1 MFKTGLQ
8 YVFIPCQLLVI
19 CYIPLRL
26 ASYFTIFV
34 WSSLWF
40 SLFSG
45 DSSILA
51 PQRGASNKASDSL
64 QPKLG
69 SQITILYGHG
79 LSSPFDLMAIAGAC
93 SISSGDAPL
102 VGDTSTKFFIF

>member
-1 MFKTGLQ
+1 M
-8 YVFIPCQLLVI
+8 V
-19 CYIPLRL
+19 
-26 ASYFTIFV
+26 FTI
-34 WSSLWF
+34 LWGQQHPSAAERCF
-40 SLFSG
+40 EQS
-45 DSSILA
+45 
-51 PQRGASNKASDSL
+51 QSDSL

-93 SISSGDAPL
+93 SISSGDVPL